1 MARPRSPRT
10 VTALP
15 VAPLFKPGGVRARS
29 QIRLGDDEF
38 EAIRLADLEQLQQVD
53 AAARMGV
60 SRQTFGRVLLAARRK
75 VAEALV
81 HGRALR
87 IEISPSLPGA
97 DALRRP
103 DGGCGAN
110 GERCDRCGQELVQL
124 ARRGESLPH
133 ARAR

>member
-10 VTALP
+10 VTSLP

-53 AAARMGV
+53 AAVKMGI
-60 SRQTFGRVLLAARRK
+60 SRQTFGRVLIAARRK

-87 IEISPSLPGA
+87 IEVSPSAPGA
-97 DALRRP
+97 DGLRQAAR
-103 DGGCGAN
+103 GCGAD
-110 GERCDRCGQELVQL
+110 GDRCGRCGQELVQL
-124 ARRGESLPH
+124 GRRGGSRPRPQ
-133 ARAR
+133 A